1 MFLAP
6 IENTRDE
13 VDPQPSIQPVEA
25 DDNYGHFHI
34 EPLRRGLAH
43 TVGSPL
49 RRVLLAGLPGAAI
62 ATARVDG
69 ALHEFSTLEFMRED
83 LVEFL
88 LNVKGVRLTS
98 LQDESPGCSLEI
110 EGPAE
115 ITAGDIELPSGV
127 DIANTDHHLASLTA
141 KGTLRAEFTIER
153 GSGYVASEERT
164 SLPIGVIPLDM
175 IFSPVTKVEYS
186 VEDARVGRE
195 TLYDRLVIKVWTDG
209 TTSPPDALRG
219 AARIL
224 SESFAIVA
232 GVHEETV
239 DVEESG
245 LAPNAVAVISEALE
259 ELRLSNRAMNCL
271 RRHGVET
278 VEEVAAMTEDDLYN
292 LRGMVVRLVD
302 EIGDALATRGLSLAS
317 DALEKVE
324 D

>member
-1 MFLAP
+1 VFLAP

-13 VDPQPSIQPVEA
+13 VDPQASIQPVEV
-25 DDNYGHFHI
+25 DENYGHFHI

-43 TVGSPL
+43 TLGSPL

-88 LNVKGVRLTS
+88 LNVKGIRLTS

-115 ITAGDIELPSGV
+115 VTAGDIELPSGV

-153 GSGYVASEERT
+153 GSGYIGSEERT
-164 SLPIGVIPLDM
+164 GLPIGVIPLDM
-175 IFSPVTKVEYS
+175 VFSPVTKVEYS
-186 VEDARVGRE
+186 VEDAQIGRE
-195 TLYDRLVIKVWTDG
+195 TLYDRLVIKIWTDG
-209 TTSPPDALRG
+209 TTGPPDALRG
-219 AARIL
+219 AARML
-224 SESFAIVA
+224 SESFAMVA
-232 GVHEETV
+232 GVDETV
-239 DVEESG
+239 DVETAG
-245 LAPNAVAVISEALE
+245 LVPNAVEVVSEALE
-259 ELRLSNRAMNCL
+259 ELKLSNRAMNCL

-278 VEEVAAMTEDDLYN
+278 VEEVAAMTEDDLFN
-292 LRGMVVRLVD
+292 LRGMGVRLVD
-302 EIGDALATRGLSLAS
+302 EIRDALVTRGLALAS

-324 D
+324 E

>member
-1 MFLAP
+1 VFLAP
-6 IENTRDE
+6 IEKTRDE
-13 VDPQPSIQPVEA
+13 VDPQAAIQPVEV
-25 DDNYGHFHI
+25 DENYGHFHI

-43 TVGSPL
+43 TLGSPL

-88 LNVKGVRLTS
+88 LNVKGIRLTS
-98 LQDESPGCSLEI
+98 LQDEAPGCSLEI

-115 ITAGDIELPSGV
+115 VTAGDIELPSGV

-153 GSGYVASEERT
+153 GSGYIGSEERT
-164 SLPIGVIPLDM
+164 GLPIGVIPLDM
-175 IFSPVTKVEYS
+175 VFSPVTKVEYS
-186 VEDARVGRE
+186 VEDAQIGRD

-209 TTSPPDALRG
+209 TTGPPDALRG
-219 AARIL
+219 AARLL
-224 SESFAIVA
+224 SESFAMVA
-232 GVHEETV
+232 GVDETV
-239 DVEESG
+239 DVEISG
-245 LAPNAVAVISEALE
+245 LVPNAVEVASEALE
-259 ELRLSNRAMNCL
+259 ELKLSNRAMNCL

-278 VEEVAAMTEDDLYN
+278 VEEVAAMTEDDLFN
-292 LRGMVVRLVD
+292 LRGMGVRLVD
-302 EIGDALATRGLSLAS
+302 EIRDALVTRGLSLAS
-317 DALEKVE
+317 DTLEKVE